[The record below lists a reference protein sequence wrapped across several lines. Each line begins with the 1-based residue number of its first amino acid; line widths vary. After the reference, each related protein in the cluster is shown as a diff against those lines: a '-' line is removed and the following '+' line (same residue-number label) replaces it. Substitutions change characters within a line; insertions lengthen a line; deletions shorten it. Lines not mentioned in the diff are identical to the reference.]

1 MRTFVIVILSVC
13 RIVPFT
19 VCRMLI
25 MSRRSNF
32 KTTLRAFYRVGFVSL
47 FSVGCMCFKVE
58 FVVASR
64 ASIPVSR
71 TVFSVVFRCIM
82 QCKPAIRCSANV
94 TNCFCFAS
102 CRSPRASAVFFMTA
116 ISLTSAGMR
125 SVTVA
130 YPSVPVVIFVCMNS
144 KVGDFISAL
153 VVMLI
158 APITI
163 FMTFCSRYHAS
174 CRNFLYPR
182 PKIVSVR
189 IYRNSQFRFGLF
201 VFAFVKILVANRA
214 FVMRPHTRLCAGRFL
229 LWH

>member
-1 MRTFVIVILSVC
+1 MI
-13 RIVPFT
+13 
-19 VCRMLI
+19 
-25 MSRRSNF
+25 
-32 KTTLRAFYRVGFVSL
+32 
-47 FSVGCMCFKVE
+47 
-58 FVVASR
+58 
-64 ASIPVSR
+64 
-71 TVFSVVFRCIM
+71 
-82 QCKPAIRCSANV
+82 
-94 TNCFCFAS
+94 
-102 CRSPRASAVFFMTA
+102 A

-130 YPSVPVVIFVCMNS
+130 YPSVPVVIVVCRNS

-153 VVMLI
+153 VKMPI

-163 FMTFCSRYHAS
+163 FMRLYAGIFAS

-201 VFAFVKILVANRA
+201 GFAFVKILVANRA
-214 FVMRPHTRLCAGRFL
+214 FVMRLHTRLFAGRLL